1 MAGQKIHLCEDHML
15 VQMVRW
21 DGIGNFTEDF
31 VEQGHQFG
39 VKDEARTK
47 GLKRSKA
54 YKSHSRWEW
63 QTKRKEVMMARVVM
77 KMKTCRG
84 GRVQTAEDADEKRKQ
99 RIKNRMDSLNR
110 IERGLHQ
117 MISNFRLG

>member
-1 MAGQKIHLCEDHML
+1 MINMYTDLGFVMDGMFSQARIRSGSLQDEDVALMRRLTRATLKMWRYLRHSMAGQKIHLCEDHML

-21 DGIGNFTEDF
+21 GGIGNFTETF

-54 YKSHSRWEW
+54 YKSHLRWE
-63 QTKRKEVMMARVVM
+63 
-77 KMKTCRG
+77 
-84 GRVQTAEDADEKRKQ
+84 
-99 RIKNRMDSLNR
+99 
-110 IERGLHQ
+110 
-117 MISNFRLG
+117 